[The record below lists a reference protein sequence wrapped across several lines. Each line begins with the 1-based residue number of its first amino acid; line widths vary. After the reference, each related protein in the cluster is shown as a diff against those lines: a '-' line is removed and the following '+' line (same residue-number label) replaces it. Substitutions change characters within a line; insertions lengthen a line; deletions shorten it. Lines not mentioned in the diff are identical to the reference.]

1 MTTTITRPDIS
12 LTSKQQEVVDCDAPA
27 VLVEAATGNGKTEI
41 LARRVKRFINDPD
54 NGYAHVMAIT
64 YTNRASDELK
74 GRLRKHLGDLPF
86 RITAQTI
93 HGLARSILLQHG
105 THIGLPINFQVL
117 SSNED
122 RVELFERFD
131 NINPHPD
138 YNKLWAELD
147 LARAKMKD
155 HPSEMK
161 DYPYLELWR
170 RALSNVGAVDFAEM
184 LAKAYE
190 LLKIPA
196 FVRLYERIYGLIIV
210 DEAQNLTEQQY
221 QFLVALAGPPSTDTT
236 QPRIPIMLL
245 GDPKQST
252 IHFAGAD
259 NTLMERFAN
268 DFKVKRFVLNQNFR
282 SADVIALLAHRVV
295 HKLEKDNN
303 EDDRCLEYP
312 APGYIEKHNLPN
324 GNAEG
329 TYVADWVGGLLE
341 NGLPGESIA
350 ENESGNVEEEQIAVL
365 ARSSSALRPV
375 NEALIKKGLEPAM
388 VYGDKDFMTTD
399 LGRIAILLMRKYST
413 AHKMTAE
420 LGLRRELQSPDL
432 NTADDNRIAEALR
445 TNSDGRYLNILLPL
459 LRADNPQDLVSS
471 LRECHPPEN
480 GAPDALLAG
489 WCDDQAFIDDT
500 WQKFANVTP
509 AAERSWTRFAL
520 YLDRSLRGRGLGPG
534 VRLLT
539 VHKAQGREFKAV
551 AVIGMNNGQFPDFRA
566 TSEPQKTAELNT
578 FYVAVTRAS
587 RVLLLTRALE
597 RQTRYGPRR
606 TEPSPYLEYI
616 KS

>member
-1 MTTTITRPDIS
+1 
-12 LTSKQQEVVDCDAPA
+12 
-27 VLVEAATGNGKTEI
+27 
-41 LARRVKRFINDPD
+41 
-54 NGYAHVMAIT
+54 
-64 YTNRASDELK
+64 
-74 GRLRKHLGDLPF
+74 
-86 RITAQTI
+86 
-93 HGLARSILLQHG
+93 
-105 THIGLPINFQVL
+105 
-117 SSNED
+117 
-122 RVELFERFD
+122 
-131 NINPHPD
+131 
-138 YNKLWAELD
+138 
-147 LARAKMKD
+147 
-155 HPSEMK
+155 MK
-161 DYPYLELWR
+161 DYPHLELWR
-170 RALSNVGAVDFAEM
+170 CALSNVGAVDFAEM

-196 FVRLYERIYGLIIV
+196 FVSIYESIYGLIIV
-210 DEAQNLTEQQY
+210 DEAQNLTKQQY

-245 GDPKQST
+245 GDPKQS
-252 IHFAGAD
+252 IIRFAGAD
-259 NTLMERFAN
+259 NTLMDRFAN
-268 DFKVKRFVLNQNFR
+268 EFRAEKFDLNQNFR
-282 SADVIALLAHRVV
+282 SAGVLALLARRVAR
-295 HKLEKDNN
+295 KLEKDNY
-303 EDDRCLEYP
+303 EDDQYLEYP
-312 APGYIEKHNLPN
+312 VPGYIEKHNFSN
-324 GNAEG
+324 GSAEG
-329 TYVADWVGGLLE
+329 TYVADWVHRMLK
-341 NGLPGESIA
+341 NGLPREALA

-365 ARSSSALRPV
+365 ARSSSALRLV

-420 LGLRRELQSPDL
+420 LGLRRELQSLDL

-459 LRADNPQDLVSS
+459 LRADNPQDLVSALS
-471 LRECHPPEN
+471 ECYLPEN

-520 YLDRSLRGRGLGPG
+520 YLDRSLRGRDLGPG

-566 TSEPQKTAELNT
+566 TSESQKTAELNT

-587 RVLLLTRALE
+587 RVLLLTRALN